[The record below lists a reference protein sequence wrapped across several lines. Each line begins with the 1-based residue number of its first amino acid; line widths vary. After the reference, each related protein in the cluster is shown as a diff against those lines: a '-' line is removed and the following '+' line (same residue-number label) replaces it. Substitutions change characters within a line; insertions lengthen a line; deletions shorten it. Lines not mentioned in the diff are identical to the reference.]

1 MRLDETALN
10 YSDNMFLILKDHWP
24 STTQSSYY
32 IELRPTIHN
41 FQYESGLNLLK
52 EHDQFVLQSF
62 QIQLGVGKNIF

>member
-32 IELRPTIHN
+32 IELRPNDENRVIN
-41 FQYESGLNLLK
+41 FQVDVDGGEGGG
-52 EHDQFVLQSF
+52 
-62 QIQLGVGKNIF
+62 GVGSGGVLPSVLVPT